1 MQQIP
6 DRRGG
11 AELLSFDAVQ
21 HVMACNHNHPDRG
34 DRPTRHVNECRE
46 YDHRSADGENDLED
60 EMVKV
65 KIKRPGD
72 ADDGH
77 FDKHQP
83 TAAREKVTADLA
95 GLSAHAIEKRG
106 HARQQYESWCA
117 EMRDPVGQ
125 KQCRVS
131 DVARIEIICCEKV
144 ARVIKRHHSPRR
156 RSIETSRVRP
166 ATCAGFILSESAPVD
181 GKCDARKGSNA
192 NFMKGW
198 LFNYNPNVNPRHRG
212 RTSRAEAGRN
222 ADRVIRTSRS
232 ACSESLYLSRA
243 AVTRLI
249 ASLNFPG

>member
-21 HVMACNHNHPDRG
+21 HVMAYNHSHPDRG

-60 EMVKV
+60 KMVKV

-72 ADDGH
+72 ADDGQ

-117 EMRDPVGQ
+117 EMRDPAGQ

-144 ARVIKRHHSPRR
+144 ARVIKRHHHHDQ
-156 RSIETSRVRP
+156 P
-166 ATCAGFILSESAPVD
+166 AQKVDRDKPCPTGDLCRLYPFGECPVD

-198 LFNYNPNVNPRHRG
+198 LSNYNPNVNPRHRG

-232 ACSESLYLSRA
+232 ACSESLYLSARPSHA
-243 AVTRLI
+243 
-249 ASLNFPG
+249 